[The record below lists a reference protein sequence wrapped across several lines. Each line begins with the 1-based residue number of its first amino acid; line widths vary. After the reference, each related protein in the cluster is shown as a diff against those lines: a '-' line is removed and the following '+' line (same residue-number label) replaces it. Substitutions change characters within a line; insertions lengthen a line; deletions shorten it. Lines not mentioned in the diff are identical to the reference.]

1 MEVEN
6 FVPEN
11 NKQDW
16 FDELSSNQK
25 QRIEQSLADLAGKFV
40 RHDDVRRKVKL
51 LLKISKSK
59 RPHYSFSKC
68 AYFFLNFETF
78 GATTEE
84 QYGFLSPFKLK

>member
-25 QRIEQSLADLAGKFV
+25 QRIEQSLADLAAGKFFS
-40 RHDDVRRKVKL
+40 HDEVGRKVKL
-51 LLKISKSK
+51 L
-59 RPHYSFSKC
+59 
-68 AYFFLNFETF
+68 FEKF
-78 GATTEE
+78 E
-84 QYGFLSPFKLK
+84 K

>member
-25 QRIEQSLADLAGKFV
+25 QRIEQSLADLAAGKFV
-40 RHDDVRRKVKL
+40 SHDEVRRIVKL
-51 LLKISKSK
+51 L
-59 RPHYSFSKC
+59 
-68 AYFFLNFETF
+68 FEKF
-78 GATTEE
+78 E
-84 QYGFLSPFKLK
+84 K

>member
-25 QRIEQSLADLAGKFV
+25 QRIEQSLADLAAGKFV
-40 RHDDVRRKVKL
+40 SHDEVRRKVKL
-51 LLKISKSK
+51 L
-59 RPHYSFSKC
+59 
-68 AYFFLNFETF
+68 FEKF
-78 GATTEE
+78 E
-84 QYGFLSPFKLK
+84 K